1 MGLEMDKITWLATAA
16 DLELELV
23 ALRGKV
29 LAGCLTQSEA
39 ITESLEIGLEIM
51 WQWLDFQLLDHPDF
65 AGGLTT
71 EIWLSI
77 KSLESEM
84 RLHLCVPF

>member
-1 MGLEMDKITWLATAA
+1 MDKITWLATAA
-16 DLELELV
+16 ELELELIS
-23 ALRGKV
+23 LRGKV

-39 ITESLEIGLEIM
+39 ITETLSIGLDYM
-51 WQWLDFQLLDHPDF
+51 WQWLDLQLSNNPSF

-71 EIWLSI
+71 ELWLSI
-77 KSLESEM
+77 QDLESEM